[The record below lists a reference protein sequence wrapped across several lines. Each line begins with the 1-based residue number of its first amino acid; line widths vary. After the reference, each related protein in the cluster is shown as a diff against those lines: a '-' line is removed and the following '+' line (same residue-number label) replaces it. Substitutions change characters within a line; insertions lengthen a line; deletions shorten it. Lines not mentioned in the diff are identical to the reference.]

1 MAACPRQVEVAWPHR
16 AEADDV
22 ALQVVGA
29 AGAPHPVVG
38 AAGVL
43 LLAAGV
49 AGVLPPVAVVAYGA
63 HLEAVVVGAGPAAE
77 VGDDGAHPAVVEAC
91 CT

>member
-1 MAACPRQVEVAWPHR
+1 MAAWPRQVEVAWPHR

-22 ALQVVGA
+22 ALQ
-29 AGAPHPVVG
+29 VVG